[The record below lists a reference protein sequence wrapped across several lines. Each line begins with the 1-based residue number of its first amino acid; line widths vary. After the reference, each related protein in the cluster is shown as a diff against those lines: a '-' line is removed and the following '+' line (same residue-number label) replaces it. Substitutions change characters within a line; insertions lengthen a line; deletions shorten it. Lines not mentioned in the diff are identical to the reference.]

1 MPRTVERP
9 THRLYTDQR
18 RRRLWTTVP
27 RRDDLDDD
35 LGDDLGDRATSPRSD
50 RKWQRAAAAEAS
62 ATGNET

>member
-1 MPRTVERP
+1 MPRTVERT

-18 RRRLWTTVP
+18 RRQLWTKVP

-35 LGDDLGDRATSPRSD
+35 LDDRATSPRSD